1 MGVQCPHGW
10 HRASSL
16 NLNLLNLST
25 PLVQHSWCSAPS
37 WFTVWY
43 TCTYVILLLGW
54 GGHLGTARLRV
65 KYVQYHAAP
74 VRHLL
79 SQTPLKS
86 LKKKRIDFSRLC
98 NRPTWRAQ
106 VSGAMWL
113 YLSPEPNSLGIRS
126 NQTHLIVI
134 CNFQWLL
141 TFVLVEIYACC
152 NVAFSGILHW
162 GWKDVE

>member
-1 MGVQCPHGW
+1 MWVQCPHGW
-10 HRASSL
+10 YRASCL

-37 WFTVWY
+37 WFSVWY
-43 TCTYVILLLGW
+43 IHMYVILLLGW

-86 LKKKRIDFSRLC
+86 LKK
-98 NRPTWRAQ
+98 
-106 VSGAMWL
+106 MYWL
-113 YLSPEPNSLGIRS
+113 QETLE
-126 NQTHLIVI
+126 QTHLESSGLQCHVVI
-134 CNFQWLL
+134 SVPRTKFTGNQIKSNTSHSYLQ
-141 TFVLVEIYACC
+141 
-152 NVAFSGILHW
+152 FSATIDFCP
-162 GWKDVE
+162 GWDLCMAQCDI